1 MRKLGGESTC
11 AHLAETFGNT
21 AGFYNALGTGFA
33 GKIKKHF
40 HCPDCIDPEDNDE
53 EHSRVYVVPFI
64 GRYIM
69 ENGNKR
75 YSWRLR
81 EELKEALMYIDLPD
95 SDQESVTDVGLNTIL
110 YGPPGTGKT
119 YHTVIYAVAIIENK
133 ALSAVEKEDYAE
145 VLERYNEY
153 KAQGR
158 IEFTTFHQSYG
169 YEEFIEGI
177 RPMITPDDTDGESG
191 EIQYSVQPGVFKRFC
206 ERAERP
212 AVRVDTDYG
221 ISDSP
226 SIWKVSLEGT
236 GDNPTRTECLKN
248 NHIRIGWDDYG
259 KDITDETDFSVSG
272 GRVVLNAFINRM
284 QVGDIVLSCYSASTI
299 DAIGVVTGEYEWH
312 DEYASLKRLRKVNWI
327 VKDIRENIL
336 WSRVFLMGKSFTSFA
351 GSEVAMALLFPMETL
366 FESYIAALLK
376 KKLGYAD
383 FAVSVQDKT
392 YHLFDEP
399 GKKFLMRPDIVV
411 KRKADGAVFIL
422 DTKWKILADSK
433 TNYGISQAD
442 MYQMYAYQK
451 KYGANHVTLVY
462 PKTDKVTYET
472 GMEYRSD
479 DGVTV
484 RIRFVDLFDVQK
496 STQQLCADFF

>member
-1 MRKLGGESTC
+1 MKT
-11 AHLAETFGNT
+11 
-21 AGFYNALGTGFA
+21 
-33 GKIKKHF
+33 
-40 HCPDCIDPEDNDE
+40 
-53 EHSRVYVVPFI
+53 VYQITEYGSFI
-64 GRYIM
+64 
-69 ENGNKR
+69 
-75 YSWRLR
+75 
-81 EELKEALMYIDLPD
+81 
-95 SDQESVTDVGLNTIL
+95 
-110 YGPPGTGKT
+110 TGKKVDGYIT
-119 YHTVIYAVAIIENK
+119 LPPHTFEQLESFILTNRSKDADALELMG
-133 ALSAVEKEDYAE
+133 LSARKGIGKVITARNYVGIITMNDGTTIEILPKVSSSSEDDSAAGVKRLLIEMLKTLRDSPYKNLQSTSVNVEKMNIFEVFIRMFIDEVFFIVKRGLKCSYETIEENATFFKGKMLFSQQIKFNHTHKECSYVAYDAFNVNRPENRLLKDTLQYLYPRSTSSKNRNDIKILLNSFAE
-145 VLERYNEY
+145 VDASADY
-153 KAQGR
+153 KSDFAKY
-158 IEFTTFHQSYG
+158 I
-169 YEEFIEGI
+169 
-177 RPMITPDDTDGESG
+177 PDRNMKD
-191 EIQYSVQPGVFKRFC
+191 YST
-206 ERAERP
+206 A
-212 AVRVDTDYG
+212 
-221 ISDSP
+221 
-226 SIWKVSLEGT
+226 L
-236 GDNPTRTECLKN
+236 
-248 NHIRIGWDDYG
+248 
-259 KDITDETDFSVSG
+259 
-272 GRVVLNAFINRM
+272 
-284 QVGDIVLSCYSASTI
+284 
-299 DAIGVVTGEYEWH
+299 
-312 DEYASLKRLRKVNWI
+312 
-327 VKDIRENIL
+327 L

-462 PKTDKVTYET
+462 PKTDEVTYET

-496 STQQLCADFF
+496 STQQLCSDFF